1 MKIINPRKISDI
13 YAPGWHTFLDLN
25 HEERRISISMIP
37 NWDGTPESV
46 RNGTRALFGLERKGR
61 KLREVKALLKEIAP
75 LYEKALEKY
84 SSNYDE
90 DGNLIGRFDHSPAD
104 PFLATGSEFNDISRI
119 IEKFNEE
126 ENA

>member
-1 MKIINPRKISDI
+1 MKIINLRKISDI
-13 YAPGWHTFLDLN
+13 YTPGWQTFLDLN

-37 NWDGTPESV
+37 NWDGTPENV
-46 RNGTRALFGLERKGR
+46 RNGTRALFGLDTEVR

-84 SSNYDE
+84 NSNYDE

-104 PFLATGSEFNDISRI
+104 TFLATGSEFDDISRI
-119 IEKFNEE
+119 IKKFNEE

>member
-13 YAPGWHTFLDLN
+13 YAPGWNTFIDLN
-25 HEERRISISMIP
+25 HEGREISIRMVP
-37 NWDGTPESV
+37 QWDGILEGA
-46 RNGTRALFGLERKGR
+46 RNGTMAWFGIDTEGR

-90 DGNLIGRFDHSPAD
+90 DGSLVGRFDHSPAD
-104 PFLATGSEFNDISRI
+104 PFLATGSEFDDISRI